1 MVLGAKMVVEAVAYS
16 KIVAD
21 AMTVTCRKRRAEQ
34 MKINAGMRCH
44 DICPKMELEELFG
57 QVKRRGRHSR
67 SSWQCPNPFPTTT
80 LPPATTARGFA
91 RHIRSL
97 LEENGIHVAVL
108 GCYTNPVNPIES
120 QRQAEVPAHRALK
133 ICPRNRSGTW

>member
-1 MVLGAKMVVEAVAYS
+1 
-16 KIVAD
+16 
-21 AMTVTCRKRRAEQ
+21 

-57 QVKRRGRHSR
+57 QVKAAGVTQIQLAMSKSISNYDFTPGHYS
-67 SSWQCPNPFPTTT
+67 
-80 LPPATTARGFA
+80 AGFA

-108 GCYTNPVNPIES
+108 GCYINPVNPIES
-120 QRQAEVPAHRALK
+120 QRQAEVARFIEHLK
-133 ICPRNRSGTW
+133 YARVIGADMVGTETGRLDPDMAVDRKSVV